1 MSEQRAWETEG
12 VALLERANNAWR
24 VGKVHEAEKLYG
36 EVVDQYPDRPEGYNK
51 VGVIHAEM
59 GRPRDAEQWFAQA
72 LVADPHF
79 VPALTNLGNIL
90 LERGE
95 TDKAILQYT
104 LALRI
109 DPEYAPAY
117 KNMGVALKRQ
127 GHVTEAVKHWKHGDR
142 LSQRTERTDARR
154 RLFGGKASAAKPKAS
169 GAGFLGGNNNWIWA
183 VVLVAAALYLLK
195 YIHR

>member
-95 TDKAILQYT
+95 TDKALLQ
-104 LALRI
+104 
-109 DPEYAPAY
+109 
-117 KNMGVALKRQ
+117 
-127 GHVTEAVKHWKHGDR
+127 
-142 LSQRTERTDARR
+142 
-154 RLFGGKASAAKPKAS
+154 
-169 GAGFLGGNNNWIWA
+169 
-183 VVLVAAALYLLK
+183 
-195 YIHR
+195 